1 MVFCCDRYTIL
12 KQRIARHELLNSNN
26 TSEDD
31 QSRIKLQNIDYLKS
45 CGGQTVKAV
54 VFGYISQL
62 KEGKYFLEDPTGIL
76 PLDLKEAVSFSV
88 RVV

>member
-1 MVFCCDRYTIL
+1 M
-12 KQRIARHELLNSNN
+12 NSNN

-31 QSRIKLQNIDYLKS
+31 HNRIKLQDIDYLKS

-54 VFGYISQL
+54 IFGYISQL

-76 PLDLKEAVSFSV
+76 PLDLSEAVSFLLKCDT
-88 RVV
+88 